1 LTYKSSALDERH
13 FKACQ
18 EALNS
23 ALATAQSWF
32 EGTDPQLKAKLA
44 LLVMKHA
51 ESGETDPAS
60 LRKRALESY
69 FRGSSGAKFPAL

>member
-1 LTYKSSALDERH
+1 LTNKSAPLDERS

-23 ALATAQSWF
+23 ALATVQSWSDR
-32 EGTDPQLKAKLA
+32 TDPQLKAKLA
-44 LLVMKHA
+44 LLVMRHA
-51 ESGETDPAS
+51 ETGESDPAL

-69 FRGSSGAKFPAL
+69 FRGASGAKISVV